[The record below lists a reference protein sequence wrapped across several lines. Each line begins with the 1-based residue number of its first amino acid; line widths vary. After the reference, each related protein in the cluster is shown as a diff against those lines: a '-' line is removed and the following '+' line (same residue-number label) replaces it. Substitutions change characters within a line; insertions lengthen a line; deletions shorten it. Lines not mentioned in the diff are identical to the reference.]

1 MVYSFKAQVA
11 ARGFHVYRNIARTA
25 VKQGDSVWVEIET
38 NEESKKVDPY
48 SCGIKALVG
57 QPPQLKTVGHIP
69 REISRHVFFFLKE
82 ENGRIKGTVHSTKYQ
97 PSPIPAGG
105 LEIPL
110 KLTFKSTRFATHR
123 KMKDFMTSLY
133 SYEYKPQEINSKDE
147 ENYDINFIIEQDED
161 EEDSEVVLKPKK
173 RKKPPIISE
182 TSSESSENKIC
193 SEHSEFS
200 DKVQTIAHKQQ
211 IGKKT
216 YICLSIYQFGTVLI
230 SNLTMTL

>member
-1 MVYSFKAQVA
+1 MAYSFKAQVA
-11 ARGFHVYRNIARTA
+11 ARGFHVYRNITWTD
-25 VKQGDSVWVEIET
+25 VKQGDPVSVEIET

-48 SCGIKALVG
+48 SCAIKALVG

-82 ENGRIKGTVHSTKYQ
+82 ENRRIEGTVYSTKYR
-97 PSPIPAGG
+97 PFPIPAGA

-110 KLTFKSTRFATHR
+110 MLTFKSTRFVTHQ

-133 SYEYKPQEINSKDE
+133 SYEYEPKEINSKDE
-147 ENYDINFIIEQDED
+147 ENDDINFIIEQDED

-182 TSSESSENKIC
+182 TSESSENEIC
-193 SEHSEFS
+193 SEHSEVVKAKKK
-200 DKVQTIAHKQQ
+200 KVSYHIVF
-211 IGKKT
+211 I
-216 YICLSIYQFGTVLI
+216 
-230 SNLTMTL
+230 N